1 MDDQKGIAGFEP
13 DLIRAISE
21 IAGFDYKIV
30 SVEWP
35 GLFGGLITRKF
46 DLVISS
52 VTILEERK
60 QRMAFSVPYLKSG
73 LALVVRKDMEGIE
86 SIDEIKQKNLLIG
99 AQVGTTAYFHLE
111 KDPAIRKKGYQ
122 AYGHAIADLIKGEI
136 DAVLGESTGTLYY
149 KNQKEE
155 YFQKIK
161 MVGEILTEEHYGI
174 VLRKDD
180 HKLLE
185 SVNRAIGRLLT
196 NGTLKRLHDKWEL
209 GRTAQLPQSTLE
221 GMGQDS

>member
-1 MDDQKGIAGFEP
+1 MKN
-13 DLIRAISE
+13 L
-21 IAGFDYKIV
+21 
-30 SVEWP
+30 
-35 GLFGGLITRKF
+35 
-46 DLVISS
+46 
-52 VTILEERK
+52 
-60 QRMAFSVPYLKSG
+60 
-73 LALVVRKDMEGIE
+73 
-86 SIDEIKQKNLLIG
+86 KQKNLLIG

-196 NGTLKRLHDKWEL
+196 NGTLKRLHEKWEL